1 MAKYDVVIIGG
12 GPGGYVAAIRGAQLG
27 GRICVIEKGEVGG
40 TCLNWGCIPTKSLI
54 ASTSV
59 LRYIKEARHYG
70 INIKGEIEVDFAAV
84 MERKNKVVATLVQGV
99 KTVLKS
105 YDIDLIKGT
114 GSFLDPHKLK
124 ATLPDGSTEEIE
136 AEKVIIA
143 TGSIPAVIP
152 AFPIDGKKIISSD
165 EAVNLKEVP
174 KSILIIGAGAI
185 GCEFAFILHELGCQV
200 TMVEMLAHAV
210 PLEDIDTSKTM
221 DRELK
226 KRKIKLH
233 CNQKVQKV
241 QEDADGMMTA
251 TLESGKEI
259 KAEKVLVS
267 IGRVFNVKGLDLEK
281 IGVAQGRRKEILVND
296 HMETNVPGVYAIGD
310 VIGGI
315 MLAHVA
321 SREGIVAVENA
332 LGGDKRIDYRAVPAT
347 IFANPEIGS
356 VGLKEREARE
366 QGYDIRIGLFPYR
379 ALGKSHAMGEIV
391 GQAKIIA
398 DAKTDKILG
407 VHIVGAHATDII
419 HEAALAIQYGITA
432 HQLGETIHSHPTL
445 GELLM
450 EAAHDV
456 HQMAIDMPKKS

>member
-1 MAKYDVVIIGG
+1 MAKYDVAIIGG

-27 GRICVIEKGEVGG
+27 GRICVIEKDEVGG

-59 LRYIKEARHYG
+59 LRYIKEAEHYG
-70 INIKGEIEVDFAAV
+70 INIKGDVEVNFAAI
-84 MERKNKVVATLVQGV
+84 MERKNKVVATLVQGI
-99 KTVLKS
+99 KTVFKS

-114 GSFLDPHKLK
+114 GSFLTTNRLK
-124 ATLPDGSTEEIE
+124 VTLSQGSNEEIE
-136 AEKVIIA
+136 ADKVLIA
-143 TGSIPAVIP
+143 TGSVPAIIP
-152 AFPIDGKKIISSD
+152 AFPIDGKKIVSSD

-233 CNQKVQKV
+233 CNIKVQKV
-241 QEDADGMMTA
+241 REDVDGMMIA
-251 TLESGKEI
+251 TLENGEEI
-259 KAEKVLVS
+259 KAEKILVS
-267 IGRVFNVKGLDLEK
+267 IGRVFSVKGLDLNK
-281 IGVAQGRRKEILVND
+281 VGVDQGKRGEILVND
-296 HMETNVPGVYAIGD
+296 RMETNAPGVYAVGD
-310 VIGGI
+310 VVGGI

-332 LGGDKRIDYRAVPAT
+332 LGGNKKIDYRVVPAT
-347 IFANPEIGS
+347 IFTNPEIGS
-356 VGLKEREARE
+356 VGLKEGEARE
-366 QGYDIRIGLFPYR
+366 QGYDIRIGMFSYR
-379 ALGKSHAMGEIV
+379 ALGKSHTMGEIV

-445 GELLM
+445 AEALM

-456 HQMAIDMPKKS
+456 HQRAIDMPKKT

>member
-1 MAKYDVVIIGG
+1 LAKYDVAIIGA

-27 GRICVIEKGEVGG
+27 GKICVIEKGEVGG

-59 LRYIKEARHYG
+59 LRYIKEAEHYG
-70 INIKGEIEVDFAAV
+70 INIKGEVEADFPAI
-84 MERKNKVVATLVQGV
+84 MERKNKVVATLVQGI
-99 KTVLKS
+99 KTVFKS
-105 YDIDLIKGT
+105 YDIELIKGT
-114 GSFLDPHKLK
+114 GSFLAPNGLK
-124 ATLPDGSTEEIE
+124 VSLPDGSNEEIE
-136 AEKVIIA
+136 AEKIIIA
-143 TGSIPAVIP
+143 TGSVPAVIP

-233 CNQKVQKV
+233 CNIKVQKV
-241 QEDADGMMTA
+241 REDDDGMMIA
-251 TLESGKEI
+251 TLENGEEI
-259 KAEKVLVS
+259 RAEKVLVS
-267 IGRVFNVKGLDLEK
+267 IGRVFDVKGLDLDK
-281 IGVAQGRRKEILVND
+281 AGVTQGKRREILVNNRL
-296 HMETNVPGVYAIGD
+296 ETNVPGVYAIGD

-321 SREGIVAVENA
+321 SKEGIVAVENA
-332 LGGDKRIDYRAVPAT
+332 LGGNKRIDYRVVPAT
-347 IFANPEIGS
+347 IFSNPEIGS
-356 VGLKEREARE
+356 VGLKEREAKE
-366 QGYDIRIGLFPYR
+366 QGYDIHIGMFPYR

-407 VHIVGAHATDII
+407 VHIVGAHATDLI
-419 HEAALAIQYGITA
+419 HEGALAIQHGITA
-432 HQLGETIHSHPTL
+432 QQLGETIHSHPTL
-445 GELLM
+445 AEVLM

-456 HQMAIDMPKKS
+456 HQMAIDMPKKT

>member
-1 MAKYDVVIIGG
+1 MPKYDVAIIGG

-27 GRICVIEKGEVGG
+27 GRICVIEKEELGG
-40 TCLNWGCIPTKSLI
+40 TCLNWGCIPTKALI

-59 LRYIKEARHYG
+59 LRYIKEAQHYG
-70 INIKGEIEVDFAAV
+70 IHIKGDVEADFPAI
-84 MERKNKVVATLVQGV
+84 MERKNKVVATNVQGV
-99 KTVLKS
+99 KATFKS
-105 YDIDLIKGT
+105 YHINLIKGNA
-114 GSFLDPHKLK
+114 SFLAPHRLK
-124 ATLPDGSTEEIE
+124 VTLPDGSTEEIE

-143 TGSIPAVIP
+143 TGSVPAIIP

-165 EAVNLKEVP
+165 EAVTMKEVP

-210 PLEDIDTSKTM
+210 PLEDIDTSRTM

-226 KRKIKLH
+226 KRKIKLY
-233 CNQKVQKV
+233 CGIKVQHVK
-241 QEDADGMMTA
+241 EDADGMMLA
-251 TLESGKEI
+251 TLESGEQI
-259 KAEKVLVS
+259 RAEKVLVS
-267 IGRVFNVKGLDLEK
+267 IGRVFNVKGLDLDNAK
-281 IGVAQGRRKEILVND
+281 VAQGKRGEILVNE
-296 HMETNVPGVYAIGD
+296 HMETNVPGVYAVGD

-321 SREGIVAVENA
+321 SKEGIVAVENA
-332 LGGDKRIDYRAVPAT
+332 LGKNKKMDYRVVPAT
-347 IFANPEIGS
+347 IFTNPEIGS

-366 QGYDIRIGLFPYR
+366 QGYEIRIGMFPYR

-407 VHIVGAHATDII
+407 VHIVGAHATDLV
-419 HEAALAIQYGITA
+419 HEGAIAIQHGITA
-432 HQLGETIHSHPTL
+432 QQLGDTIHSHPTL
-445 GELLM
+445 SEVLM

-456 HQMAIDMPKKS
+456 HQIAIDMPKKT